1 MYGFAVLHIPF
12 ASVLDDV
19 NGDIQSNLAIHHA
32 CSSGVVSGLTLH
44 HADVVAEKTGSAGK
58 GMRDKCLF
66 RCEGQVQL
74 RSEERGELCLDFL
87 GFRLGPDETQE
98 KIIRISYVS

>member
-1 MYGFAVLHIPF
+1 SPVYGCAVVHRAF

-19 NGDIQSNLAIHHA
+19 DGDIQSNLAIHHA
-32 CSSGVVSGLTLH
+32 CSSGVVSGLTLP
-44 HADVVAEKTGSAGK
+44 HADVVAEKTGSAGQ
-58 GMRDKCLF
+58 GMRSKGLV

-74 RSEERGELCLDFL
+74 RSEERGELGLACL

-98 KIIRISYVS
+98 KI